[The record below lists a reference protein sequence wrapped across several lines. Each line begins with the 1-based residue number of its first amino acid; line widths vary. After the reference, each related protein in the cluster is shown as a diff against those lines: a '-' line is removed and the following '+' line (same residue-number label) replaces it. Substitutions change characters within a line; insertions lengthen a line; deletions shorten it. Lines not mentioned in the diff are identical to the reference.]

1 MRQITAVWL
10 TPRWAIIHHFWLP
23 PHLFFFSSNPKMREE
38 TNHHSFWR
46 EESYSGGKAFI
57 SQNGP
62 TREIFSFF
70 FFFFHFSFSALWE
83 RERKF
88 LHLKEHIAESFI
100 TTDVLCATRI
110 MLWHGEWKEEKF
122 RGLFSLPERE
132 RDDWFGSES
141 FERELL
147 TATPSVCKQVNFST
161 AVICVPVIYFL
172 RLYYVAEW

>member
-1 MRQITAVWL
+1 MSNNSSFLATTTSLLFLFQSQDAGRDKSSLILERGELLRRKSIHL
-10 TPRWAIIHHFWLP
+10 TKWTDSGNFF
-23 PHLFFFSSNPKMREE
+23 LFS
-38 TNHHSFWR
+38 
-46 EESYSGGKAFI
+46 
-57 SQNGP
+57 
-62 TREIFSFF
+62 
-70 FFFFHFSFSALWE
+70 FFHFSFSALWE

-122 RGLFSLPERE
+122 RGLFSLPERK

-161 AVICVPVIYFL
+161 AVICMPVIYFL
-172 RLYYVAEW
+172 RRYYAAEC

>member
-23 PHLFFFSSNPKMREE
+23 PHISSFSLPIPRCGKRQIITHFGERRVTPAEKHSSHKMDRL
-38 TNHHSFWR
+38 
-46 EESYSGGKAFI
+46 GK
-57 SQNGP
+57 
-62 TREIFSFF
+62 IFSLFL
-70 FFFFHFSFSALWE
+70 FHFSFSALWE

-122 RGLFSLPERE
+122 RGLFSLPERK

-147 TATPSVCKQVNFST
+147 TAAPSVRKQVNFST
-161 AVICVPVIYFL
+161 A
-172 RLYYVAEW
+172 RDLYPCYIFS